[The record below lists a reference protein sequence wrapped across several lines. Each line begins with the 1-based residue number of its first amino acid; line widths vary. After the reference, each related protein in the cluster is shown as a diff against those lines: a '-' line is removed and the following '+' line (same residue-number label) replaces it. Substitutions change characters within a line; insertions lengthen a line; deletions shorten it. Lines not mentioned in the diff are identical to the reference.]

1 MLKVVSPVVSFEL
14 YVSTVPL
21 MAGSLLPVPDQS
33 AWEYCRVTV
42 CVFVRVHVSTLKV
55 AMFTYVEVLTFK
67 HYCMPPSVHD
77 YSSIARPAMEV
88 SVGMFDQLLICALVC
103 LFILLF

>member
-1 MLKVVSPVVSFEL
+1 
-14 YVSTVPL
+14 
-21 MAGSLLPVPDQS
+21 
-33 AWEYCRVTV
+33 
-42 CVFVRVHVSTLKV
+42 
-55 AMFTYVEVLTFK
+55 MFTYVEVLAFK

-88 SVGMFDQLLICALVC
+88 SVGMFAQLLICALVC

>member
-1 MLKVVSPVVSFEL
+1 
-14 YVSTVPL
+14 
-21 MAGSLLPVPDQS
+21 
-33 AWEYCRVTV
+33 
-42 CVFVRVHVSTLKV
+42 
-55 AMFTYVEVLTFK
+55 MFTYVEVLIFK

-88 SVGMFDQLLICALVC
+88 SVGMFDQFLICALVC